1 MVSVLHVPRLT
12 ASATSARLPTT
23 VVCPKVCP
31 KGCLEK
37 GIPVHKKACM
47 HSNQAPFISVSK
59 VSANRLVPL
68 VETVLL
74 GNTPIGIQY
83 DTGCQLSL
91 ISRSVLS

>member
-1 MVSVLHVPRLT
+1 
-12 ASATSARLPTT
+12 
-23 VVCPKVCP
+23 
-31 KGCLEK
+31 
-37 GIPVHKKACM
+37 M
-47 HSNQAPFISVSK
+47 HNNQAPFISVSK